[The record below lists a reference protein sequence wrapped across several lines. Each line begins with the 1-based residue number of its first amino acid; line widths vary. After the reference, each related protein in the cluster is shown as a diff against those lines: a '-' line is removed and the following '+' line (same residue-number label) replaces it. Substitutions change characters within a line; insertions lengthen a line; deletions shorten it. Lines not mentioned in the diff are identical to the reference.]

1 MKDHGIIIDD
11 SKTTQSVLP
20 KANYEKL
27 NKNFSD
33 ANNPNQLLLTDLEN
47 YDPTTNHWQ
56 LPESIDELEKLAVK
70 LEMEKL
76 AGASNINQA
85 EIEAK
90 QTELESKETEL
101 ETLFKT
107 AITNLRAE
115 LGKIVPD
122 LSKGKAFNKV
132 SDSEDYRQTYS
143 DLTSAERLLLRI
155 RYLENNGDCSQPSS
169 VEDEN
174 TALTNIETIKQK
186 VLNLARTKKSR
197 SDITTNADKNFQK
210 LLLTE
215 YKEALEAYQKEIK
228 LHETE
233 ASILTAL
240 KKELGQNPD
249 SPDIPEKL
257 SDWQTTLKA

>member
-11 SKTTQSVLP
+11 SKTSLYKTDSTKSQTFKVETQAVLS

-33 ANNPNQLLLTDLEN
+33 ANNPNQLLLTDLKN

-56 LPESIDELEKLAVK
+56 LPESVEELEKLAVK

-85 EIEAK
+85 EIDAK

-101 ETLFKT
+101 DALFKT
-107 AITNLRAE
+107 AITNQRAE
-115 LGKIVPD
+115 LGKIVPI
-122 LSKGKAFNKV
+122 LANGKAFNKV
-132 SDSEDYRQTYS
+132 SDSEDYRKT
-143 DLTSAERLLLRI
+143 LTELDRVEKFLLSI
-155 RYLENNGDCSQPSS
+155 RYLENNGDCSALSS
-169 VEDEN
+169 IADEN
-174 TALTNIETIKQK
+174 TALTNIETIKASLGAGQTGTK
-186 VLNLARTKKSR
+186 FEIDTAHGISVLK
-197 SDITTNADKNFQK
+197 
-210 LLLTE
+210 TE
-215 YKEALEAYQKEIK
+215 EEA
-228 LHETE
+228 
-233 ASILTAL
+233 ILTAL
-240 KKELGQNPD
+240 KKELGENPD